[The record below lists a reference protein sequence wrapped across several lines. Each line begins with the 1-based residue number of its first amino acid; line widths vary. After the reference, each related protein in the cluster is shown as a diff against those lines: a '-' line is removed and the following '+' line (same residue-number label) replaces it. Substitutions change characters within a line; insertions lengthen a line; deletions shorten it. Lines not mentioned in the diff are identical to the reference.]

1 MLIST
6 VSEAEEQPL
15 GGTPSEPPEAAKLLK
30 FADVLASELAA
41 IKVARDRLEG
51 KLSLSAKPSSDPP
64 RTNPNGSAPSQ
75 ASESRTGL
83 ALSGGGIRSA
93 TFCLGVLQA
102 LAKKDQLHHV
112 DYLSTVSGGGYIGAW
127 LSAWIY
133 RKGLPE
139 VCKALAAR
147 DGPKEADEVT
157 WLRRYSN
164 YLTPSLGMLSADSMT
179 VVATWLRNV
188 ALNLIIFV
196 SFLCLFFLGPRLLL
210 HPTMYAVAYLDKELG
225 YAASWMGFF
234 LFPLAIAFH
243 LSRTMA
249 LDTGQRIALMNSTWG
264 VLGIVVIP
272 GLITAL
278 LGSIALFGKATGFT
292 GDLSAIA
299 IIATTLLASGGGFWA
314 ILQVLGGRTLPS
326 LIREAGVYVL
336 AYAGALL
343 VGGLLLRAFIEL
355 ITVTSDNTVER
366 AAALLTFGPP
376 ALLLTFGIVGS
387 VLVGLI
393 GRTYTERTREW
404 WSRMNAWFAIL
415 GVSWLGLF
423 LLSFYSAAIYRW
435 VDDRSGQ
442 WFAAIAGT
450 GWLVSLVATL
460 FTPAR
465 KKQDEVRSPLLDTA
479 RSAVLSTAL
488 VLVVVGMLWGVAATT
503 GVAMEYIGGCV
514 GKQECARRPDIWNHR
529 PTSQQV
535 ELFVKA
541 EPGKAAVVTMA
552 PLVPEHKSLRQF
564 ATESFALQ
572 KYAAQVC
579 VAPNGFDSPHITV
592 TNPPLS
598 CDGVLNMGV
607 SGIAFM
613 FCFVIFVLFGSR
625 VDVNKFSL
633 HNMYKTRLIRCYLG
647 ASRQAR
653 RTAHPFT
660 GFDDKDDVYLCNMRH
675 TKMDSSI
682 PVRPHHILNA
692 AINITQ
698 GSNLAWQERKAAS
711 FTFTPNQCGF
721 ALGPSTGDSMGAT
734 AMSAG
739 VMRVGGYRPTTEWA
753 SEQDEGKTFTLGMA
767 MATSGAALSPNR
779 GAATTPALAFLL
791 TVFNARLGRWS
802 PNPLWR
808 LGWRRSSPVFGLF
821 CLLHELFGYTNETSN
836 FVYLSDGGHF
846 DNSGVYELVRRRC
859 TMILA
864 VDATADSA
872 RGMEDLANLVRK
884 CRIDFGVEIDFNL
897 DRLGTSEERQDRS
910 DGFVRGTI
918 NYGTVMGTIVIIKPT
933 LVAIRKLGVDVFAY
947 SRKNTLFPHETTVDQ
962 FFSESQFES
971 YRKLGEQLGE
981 ACLAKNAFA
990 TAGNRP

>member
-1 MLIST
+1 MHIST
-6 VSEAEEQPL
+6 VAEAEEVPE
-15 GGTPSEPPEAAKLLK
+15 GAKPIGAPEAAKLSG
-30 FADVLASELAA
+30 FAEVLASELAA
-41 IKVARDRLEG
+41 IEIARGHLRGHLA
-51 KLSLSAKPSSDPP
+51 LPSKPRDGAQP
-64 RTNPNGSAPSQ
+64 TALDD
-75 ASESRTGL
+75 ARTGL

-102 LAKKDQLHHV
+102 LAKKDQLHRF

-139 VCKALAAR
+139 VCDALAGR
-147 DGPKEADEVT
+147 NGPRESDEVT

-188 ALNLIIFV
+188 ALNLVIFV

-210 HPTMYAVAYLDKELG
+210 HPTMYAVDFLDKELG

-249 LDTGQRIALMNSTWG
+249 LDSGQRIALMNSTWG
-264 VLGIVVIP
+264 VLAIVVIP
-272 GLITAL
+272 GLFTAL
-278 LGSIALFGKATGFT
+278 LGSIALFGKRTGFS
-292 GDLSAIA
+292 GDLGAIA
-299 IIATTLLASGGGFWA
+299 IIATALLALGGGFWA
-314 ILQVLGGRTLPS
+314 LLQLLSGRGLLP
-326 LIREAGVYVL
+326 LAREAGVYVL

-343 VGGLLLRAFIEL
+343 VGGLLLRLFIAL
-355 ITVTSDNTVER
+355 MTVASDVEVER

-376 ALLLTFGIVGS
+376 SLLLTFGAVGS

-404 WSRMNAWFAIL
+404 WSRMNAWFGIL
-415 GVSWLGLF
+415 GVAWLFLF

-435 VDDRSGQ
+435 ADDRSGQ

-450 GWLVSLVATL
+450 GWLVSLLATL
-460 FTPAR
+460 FAPAR
-465 KKQDEVRSPLLDTA
+465 KKEEEVRSPLLTTA
-479 RSAVLSTAL
+479 RGVALSTAL
-488 VLVVVGMLWGVAATT
+488 VMVVAGMLWGVAAAT
-503 GVAMEYIGGCV
+503 GVAIEYAGECV
-514 GKQECARRPDIWNHR
+514 GKQACSRRPDIWNYR

-552 PLVPEHKSLRQF
+552 PVAPAAKTLRQF
-564 ATESFALQ
+564 ASESFALQ
-572 KYAAQVC
+572 QYAAQVC
-579 VAPNGFDSPHITV
+579 VAPDGFAKPHVTV

-598 CDGVLNMGV
+598 CEGLLNLGV
-607 SGIAFM
+607 SGITFM
-613 FCFVIFVLFGSR
+613 FCLVIFVLFGSR

-647 ASRQAR
+647 ASRQAT

-675 TKMDSSI
+675 TKKDRSV
-682 PVRPHHILNA
+682 PVRPLHILNA

-721 ALGPSTGDSMGAT
+721 ALGPSTGDSAGAT

-739 VMRVGGYRPTTEWA
+739 AIRVSGYRPTTEWA
-753 SEQDEGKTFTLGMA
+753 SENDEGKTFTLGMA

-802 PNPLWR
+802 PNPLWPM
-808 LGWRRSSPVFGLF
+808 GWRKSSPVFGLF

-846 DNSGVYELVRRRC
+846 DNTGVYELVRRRC
-859 TMILA
+859 TTIVA
-864 VDATADSA
+864 VDATADHG
-872 RGMEDLANLVRK
+872 RGMGDLANLVRK
-884 CRIDFGVEIDFNL
+884 CRVDFGVEVAFHL
-897 DRLGTSEERQDRS
+897 DELGTSEQKQDGS

-918 NYGTVMGTIVIIKPT
+918 NYGDVMGTIVIIKPT
-933 LVAIRKLGVDVFAY
+933 LVAVRDLGVDVFAY
-947 SRKNTLFPHETTVDQ
+947 ARKSALFPHETTVDQ

-971 YRKLGEQLGE
+971 YRKLGEQLGQ
-981 ACLAKNAFA
+981 ACVAKNAFA
-990 TAGNRP
+990 A